1 MTAHINIGSNIGDRQ
16 ALIGRAV
23 AALCSRFPGASV
35 SRQVES
41 EPWGFDS
48 PNAFINVGVMIDSDL
63 DPECLL
69 AVLLEIERLTGG
81 VASHRDSAGRYAD
94 RPIDIDLIDYGRMVY
109 MSRRLTLPHPLAADR
124 PFVMGPL
131 LELEPDYRSPLE

>member
-1 MTAHINIGSNIGDRQ
+1 
-16 ALIGRAV
+16 
-23 AALCSRFPGASV
+23 
-35 SRQVES
+35 
-41 EPWGFDS
+41 
-48 PNAFINVGVMIDSDL
+48 MIDSDL

>member
-1 MTAHINIGSNIGDRQ
+1 
-16 ALIGRAV
+16 
-23 AALCSRFPGASV
+23 
-35 SRQVES
+35 
-41 EPWGFDS
+41 
-48 PNAFINVGVMIDSDL
+48 MIDSDL

-81 VASHRDSAGRYAD
+81 IASHRDSAGRYAD

-109 MSRRLTLPHPLAADR
+109 MSRRLTLPHPLLFTLSHPLAADR